1 MNSAPVKPRQ
11 FAVWFILVFVLV
23 TLPYIWV
30 AAMTPPGQVFTAT
43 LVNPDDT
50 SVYLSAMRQGQEGQ
64 WRFVF
69 QFSPEA
75 IEPKFMYS
83 LYLLLG
89 HFVAWLGGG
98 SLLWFHGARLLLTLF
113 MLLALLAWVRTA
125 LPGKPRWQATAW
137 FLTVF
142 GGGVGWIAAIAGAPL
157 KQIPELG
164 VSEWGVMMPL
174 LATPHFALGLGLVT
188 LYQTCLLLAVRDGR
202 KRYWGATAVCGF
214 LTGLVYPYM
223 VPALG
228 LITGVYLLVLA
239 WQRRLSL
246 WRLFLGG
253 AVVLVPMIPFV
264 FYYGFWAYRDALW
277 AFTHVQDNHVPA
289 PSIWGLAL
297 SLGLI
302 GPMALVGAWCWWR
315 DRRESF
321 VLVWVIVQFV
331 MLALP
336 VAFAGRFLLALAV
349 PVGTLAAYGLEQAI
363 LPWLWRLGGD
373 PFWSRLSATPYD
385 TIRRL
390 ILILTLPSTLLAVLM
405 LTQVAAVRPDYPL
418 FLPEADARA
427 VAWLARHTT
436 ADDLVLAHYPVG
448 NSMPGQAPARV
459 FLGHAY
465 LTLDM
470 EEKVA
475 LVETFWQPETTA
487 VWREQFLAEW
497 GITLIYAGT
506 YEQALGGAGV
516 VPPGRLVYNSDGVLI
531 YAVGD
536 E

>member
-1 MNSAPVKPRQ
+1 MNQPDVTIRHI
-11 FAVWFILVFVLV
+11 FGWLVLALLLV
-23 TLPYIWV
+23 TLPYVWIV
-30 AAMTPPGQVFTAT
+30 ATTPPGQIFTAT

-64 WRFVF
+64 WRFAF

-75 IEPKFMYS
+75 IEPKFMHS

-89 HFVAWLGGG
+89 HFMTRLGGG
-98 SLLWFHGARLLLTLF
+98 SLLWFHGSRLLFALF

-142 GGGVGWIAAIAGAPL
+142 GGGVGWIAAIASAPL

-174 LATPHFALGLGLVT
+174 LATPHFALGLGLVI
-188 LYQTCLLLAVRDGR
+188 LYQTCLLLAVRNGR

-228 LITGVYLLVLA
+228 LITGVYLLVLT
-239 WQRRLSL
+239 WQRKMAL
-246 WRLFLGG
+246 WRLSLGG
-253 AVVLVPMIPFV
+253 AVVLAPMLLFV

-277 AFTHVQDNHVPA
+277 ALTHVQDNLIPP
-289 PSIWGLAL
+289 PSLLGLTL

-302 GPMALVGAWCWWR
+302 GLMALIGAWRWWR
-315 DRRESF
+315 DRCESL
-321 VLVWVIVQFV
+321 VLVWVTVQFA
-331 MLALP
+331 MLTLP
-336 VAFAGRFLLALAV
+336 VAYAGRFLLALIV

-363 LPWLWRLGGD
+363 LPWLWRVGGA
-373 PFWSRLSATPYD
+373 PFWSCLSATPYD

-436 ADDLVLAHYPVG
+436 TDDLVLAYYPVG
-448 NSMPGQAPARV
+448 NSLPGHAPARV
-459 FLGHAY
+459 FLGHTY

-470 EEKVA
+470 EEKLA
-475 LVETFWQPETTA
+475 LTETFWQLETTTL
-487 VWREQFLAEW
+487 WREQFLTEL
-497 GITLIYAGT
+497 GITLIYAGI
-506 YEQALGGAGV
+506 YEQALGEANV
-516 VPPGRLVYNSDGVLI
+516 VPPGRLVPQLSNFEG
-531 YAVGD
+531 
-536 E
+536 